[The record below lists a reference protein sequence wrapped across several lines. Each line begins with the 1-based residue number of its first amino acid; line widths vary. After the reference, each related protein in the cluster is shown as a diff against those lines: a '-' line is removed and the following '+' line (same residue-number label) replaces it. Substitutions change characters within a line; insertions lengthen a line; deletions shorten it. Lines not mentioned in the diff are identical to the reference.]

1 MALTDVLLV
10 PLARERRL
18 LELLAAVDGV
28 EETKVVCVL
37 LKVEDVQSFPL
48 VDRERKEA
56 WCVDEK
62 AQALDLEVV
71 DVVVVVVLKFAL
83 IAALML

>member
-1 MALTDVLLV
+1 M
-10 PLARERRL
+10 
-18 LELLAAVDGV
+18 LAAVDGV